1 MIVTG
6 ANVEHAEFGIGKV
19 IAVLG
24 DIATVEF
31 FGEQFDVGV
40 DELIVR
46 AAVNGAAPLAPPDA
60 PVTDPEFRRAFEA
73 VNLGVVPSDPKIL
86 AKLTIGGEEISNDI
100 RGVLAGASSKGA
112 YRVFMGYYGSGKSHH
127 LQMVKAVALQDGWVT
142 ATLELDPKAADPAKP
157 ATVYRELL
165 ANLEFPMRADGS
177 KNEDFF
183 DLVREMRNKW
193 PEVRALTYFGRSP
206 WLSKGLAA
214 LLYLTHRRDDPEYV
228 AAVSWLAGQ
237 VKQISAIRST
247 TWRAG
252 HRESIPTM
260 PQTKDTGL
268 IYANH
273 LVVLNEVLKA
283 LGYRGLA
290 IIIDEAEHVRSYSV
304 NMYLRANNFLD
315 ILARCA
321 HPPRKDLQ
329 DPTCDYDVSD
339 LSPFWR
345 EGPHFAMFVGLTEGE
360 DVQDLRRKAGEMSV
374 LIHSPTDVVELEPPS
389 PADYEVWVAAFLDE
403 AAHRLG
409 AKVAVLSNPEL
420 RERIAAILR
429 ERFEE
434 TPDSE
439 RVLRN
444 WTKLAGF
451 PAAVLLAQPGRIGID
466 ELLVLVEDA
475 ARQVAGGILPW
486 EEEPWDD

>member
-1 MIVTG
+1 MIVAG
-6 ANVEHAEFGIGKV
+6 ANVEHVEFGVGKV
-19 IAVLG
+19 VAVFG

-31 FGEQFDVGV
+31 FGEQFDVAT

-46 AAVNGAAPLAPPDA
+46 PAMNGVAPVAGSDA
-60 PVTDPEFRRAFEA
+60 PVSDPEFRRALEA
-73 VNLGVVPSDPKIL
+73 VNLGVVPSDPKML
-86 AKLTIGGEEISNDI
+86 AKLTIGGEDISNDI
-100 RGVLAGASSKGA
+100 RGVLTGGSSNGA

-127 LQMVKAVALQDGWVT
+127 LQMVKAVALREGWVT

-165 ANLEFPMRADGS
+165 ANLAFPMRADGS

-183 DLVREMRNKW
+183 DLVREIRNKW
-193 PEVRALTYFGRSP
+193 SEIRDLPYFRRSP
-206 WLSKGLAA
+206 WLSKGFAA
-214 LLYLTHRRDDPEYV
+214 LLYLTHRRDDAEYV

-237 VKQISAIRST
+237 VKQISAIRSA

-252 HRESIPTM
+252 NRDSIPSM

-273 LVVLNEVLKA
+273 LVVLNELLVA

-321 HPPRKDLQ
+321 HLPRNDLR
-329 DPTCDYDVSD
+329 DPTCDYDVSA

-374 LIHSPTDVVELEPPS
+374 LIHSPGDVVELKPPS
-389 PADYEVWVAAFLDE
+389 PADYEIWVASFLEE

-409 AKVAVLSNPEL
+409 AKVAILSNTEL
-420 RERIAAILR
+420 RGRVAAVLR

-434 TPDSE
+434 TPVSE
-439 RVLRN
+439 RILRN

-451 PAAVLLAQPGRIGID
+451 PLAILMAQSRPLGTEEIV
-466 ELLVLVEDA
+466 VLVEDA
-475 ARQVAGGILPW
+475 ARQVAGGLLPW
-486 EEEPWDD
+486 EAALA

>member
-1 MIVTG
+1 MISAG
-6 ANVEHAEFGIGKV
+6 ANVEHAEFGVGKV
-19 IAVLG
+19 VAVLG
-24 DIATVEF
+24 DVATVEF
-31 FGEQFDVGV
+31 FGEQFDVSV
-40 DELIVR
+40 DELIIR
-46 AAVNGAAPLAPPDA
+46 AAVNGVAPIAQPDA

-73 VNLGVVPSDPKIL
+73 VNLGVVPSDPKML
-86 AKLTIGGEEISNDI
+86 TKLTIGGDEISKDV
-100 RGVLAGASSKGA
+100 RGLLANASSKGA

-127 LQMVKAVALQDGWVT
+127 LQMVKSVALREGWVT

-165 ANLEFPMRADGS
+165 ANLAFPMRADGS

-183 DLVREMRNKW
+183 DLLREIRNKW
-193 PEVRALTYFGRSP
+193 SEIRDLPYFRRSP
-206 WLSKGLAA
+206 WFSKGVAA

-252 HRESIPTM
+252 NRESIPPM

-268 IYANH
+268 IYASH

-283 LGYRGLA
+283 LGYRSLA

-321 HPPRKDLQ
+321 HPPREDLQ
-329 DPTCDYDVSD
+329 DPACDYDVSA

-374 LIHSPTDVVELEPPS
+374 LIHSPSDVVELKPPT
-389 PADYEVWVAAFLDE
+389 PADYEIWVSAFLDG

-409 AKVAVLSNPEL
+409 AKVATLSNPKL
-420 RERIAAILR
+420 RKRLAAILR

-439 RVLRN
+439 RILRN

-451 PAAVLLAQPGRIGID
+451 PPAILMAQPKPLGTE
-466 ELLVLVEDA
+466 ELAVLVEDA
-475 ARQVAGGILPW
+475 ARQVAGGLLPW
-486 EEEPWDD
+486 EEALA

>member
-1 MIVTG
+1 MIAAG

-24 DIATVEF
+24 NVATVEF
-31 FGEQFDVGV
+31 FGEQFDVAV
-40 DELIVR
+40 DELVVR
-46 AAVNGAAPLAPPDA
+46 AAMNGVSPVANPDA
-60 PVTDPEFRRAFEA
+60 PVTEPEFRRAFEA
-73 VNLGVVPSDPKIL
+73 VNLGVVPSDPKML
-86 AKLTIGGEEISNDI
+86 AKLTIGGEDITRDI
-100 RGVLAGASSKGA
+100 RDVLAGASSKGA

-127 LQMVKAVALQDGWVT
+127 LQMVKAVALREGWVT

-165 ANLEFPMRADGS
+165 ANLAFPMRADGS

-183 DLVREMRNKW
+183 DLVREIRNKW
-193 PEVRALTYFGRSP
+193 SAIRDLPYFRRSP
-206 WLSKGLAA
+206 WLSKGFAA
-214 LLYLTHRRDDPEYV
+214 LLYLTHRRDDPDYV

-237 VKQISAIRST
+237 VKQISAIRSA
-247 TWRAG
+247 TWHAG
-252 HRESIPTM
+252 NRDSIPSM

-290 IIIDEAEHVRSYSV
+290 IVIDEAEHVRSYSV

-321 HPPRKDLQ
+321 HPPRKDLR
-329 DPTCDYDVSD
+329 DPTCDHDVSA
-339 LSPFWR
+339 LPLFWR

-374 LIHSPTDVVELEPPS
+374 LIHSPGDVVELKPPS
-389 PADYEVWVAAFLDE
+389 PTDYEVWVATFLDE

-409 AKVAVLSNPEL
+409 AKVAMLSNPDL

-429 ERFEE
+429 QSFEE
-434 TPDSE
+434 TPNSE

-444 WTKLAGF
+444 WTKLAGL
-451 PAAVLLAQPGRIGID
+451 PAAVLMAHPGRHGVEEIPI
-466 ELLVLVEDA
+466 LVEEA
-475 ARQVAGGILPW
+475 ARQVAGGMLPW
-486 EEEPWDD
+486 EEESWDE